1 MMTKYEIIY
10 ADPPWN
16 YGGQKMLS
24 GSKAENHYPTMKLSE
39 LKALPVQSITDDNAL
54 LFMWSS
60 SPHLDQAIEL
70 MKAWGFSYATVAF
83 VWDKVRPVS
92 GFYTMSQCEICLVG
106 KKGKIPQPRGVRN
119 ALQFLSEKKGRHSA
133 KVDKSAHQQ
142 LYQLIYFG
150 SYGQQQSLLPL
161 LSSVINWH
169 HQSTCWRY
177 TKHSIII
184 CLSS

>member
-10 ADPPWN
+10 ADPPWH

-133 KVDKSAHQQ
+133 KPTEVRTRIENMFPHQKK
-142 LYQLIYFG
+142 LEMFARETVVGWDAFG
-150 SYGQQQSLLPL
+150 NEISGGIRL
-161 LSSVINWH
+161 
-169 HQSTCWRY
+169 
-177 TKHSIII
+177 
-184 CLSS
+184 

>member
-10 ADPPWN
+10 ADPPWD

-133 KVDKSAHQQ
+133 KPAEVRTRIENMFPHQKK
-142 LYQLIYFG
+142 LEMFARETVVGWDAFG
-150 SYGQQQSLLPL
+150 NEISGGIRL
-161 LSSVINWH
+161 
-169 HQSTCWRY
+169 
-177 TKHSIII
+177 
-184 CLSS
+184 